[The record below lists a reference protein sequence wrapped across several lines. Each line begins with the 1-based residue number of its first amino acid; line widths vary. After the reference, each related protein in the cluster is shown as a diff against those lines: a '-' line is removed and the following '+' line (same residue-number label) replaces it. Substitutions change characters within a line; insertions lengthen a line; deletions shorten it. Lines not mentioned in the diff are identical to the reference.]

1 MENKG
6 KTWSRGTH
14 LRLPFG
20 VNMNL
25 NFSNMMKTACS
36 TKLQQPVIAEGGSLS
51 ILTFYLQDDNDKLDH
66 LYEGGSLS
74 ILTVDVYRG
83 FTDFRYFVSRL
94 LDGKNLIYT
103 SVERNSLCAQSYK
116 TRNFP
121 WGSPKHLFQDFF

>member
-6 KTWSRGTH
+6 KTWSRATH

-36 TKLQQPVIAEGGSLS
+36 TKLQQPVIAES
-51 ILTFYLQDDNDKLDH
+51 
-66 LYEGGSLS
+66 GSLS

-83 FTDFRYFVSRL
+83 FTDFRYFGSRL
-94 LDGKNLIYT
+94 LDGKKLIYT
-103 SVERNSLCAQSYK
+103 SVESACVHRAIKLVIFLEAVLNICFKISFS
-116 TRNFP
+116 TEI
-121 WGSPKHLFQDFF
+121 

>member
-1 MENKG
+1 MKNKG
-6 KTWSRGTH
+6 KTWSRGTN

-20 VNMNL
+20 INMNL
-25 NFSNMMKTACS
+25 NFSNMTACS
-36 TKLQQPVIAEGGSLS
+36 TKLQQPVIA
-51 ILTFYLQDDNDKLDH
+51 
-66 LYEGGSLS
+66 EGGSLS

-94 LDGKNLIYT
+94 LDGEKLIYT

-121 WGSPKHLFQDFF
+121 

>member
-51 ILTFYLQDDNDKLDH
+51 ILT
-66 LYEGGSLS
+66 
-74 ILTVDVYRG
+74 VDVYRG

-94 LDGKNLIYT
+94 LDGKKLIYT

-116 TRNFP
+116 TRYFP

>member
-25 NFSNMMKTACS
+25 NFSNMMKTAYS
-36 TKLQQPVIAEGGSLS
+36 TKLQQPVIA
-51 ILTFYLQDDNDKLDH
+51 
-66 LYEGGSLS
+66 EGGSLS

-94 LDGKNLIYT
+94 LDGKKLIYT
-103 SVERNSLCAQSYK
+103 SVERNSLRAQSYK
-116 TRNFP
+116 TRNFR
-121 WGSPKHLFQDFF
+121 

>member
-1 MENKG
+1 MENEG
-6 KTWSRGTH
+6 NTWSRGTH

-25 NFSNMMKTACS
+25 IINFSNMMKTACS
-36 TKLQQPVIAEGGSLS
+36 TKLQQPVIA
-51 ILTFYLQDDNDKLDH
+51 
-66 LYEGGSLS
+66 EGGSLS

-94 LDGKNLIYT
+94 LDGKKLFYT
-103 SVERNSLCAQSYK
+103 SVKRNSLCAQSYK

-121 WGSPKHLFQDFF
+121 

>member
-36 TKLQQPVIAEGGSLS
+36 TKLQQPVIAEGGSS
-51 ILTFYLQDDNDKLDH
+51 
-66 LYEGGSLS
+66 S

-83 FTDFRYFVSRL
+83 FTDFIRYFVSRL
-94 LDGKNLIYT
+94 LDGKKLIYT
-103 SVERNSLCAQSYK
+103 SVERNGLCAQSYK

-121 WGSPKHLFQDFF
+121 